1 MRGKLKLDYEVLA
14 AHMGS
19 GMLRSFSLAHYIP
32 GHKLTPSDCTACAV
46 EQHIVKLKRQ
56 ANKLSN
62 GSAKGARGSSNKS
75 TPTGTPTKRQ
85 ADQTPMTP
93 TKKVKEDRL
102 SAADLIIIKEEVKP
116 KVKTEVKKESM
127 A

>member
-1 MRGKLKLDYEVLA
+1 MYWTADANAKLFIGVLDQMRGKLKLDYEVLA
-14 AHMGS
+14 AHMG
-19 GMLRSFSLAHYIP
+19 
-32 GHKLTPSDCTACAV
+32 SDCTACAV

-116 KVKTEVKKESM
+116 KVKTEITGGVY
-127 A
+127 